1 VKTGTNSQRENT
13 NKATQQTT
21 TTASKKKKKKKKTE
35 ENDKLWT
42 FDWPTTILFYEMVV
56 KVVKSP

>member
-1 VKTGTNSQRENT
+1 METNS
-13 NKATQQTT
+13 TQVEPFSHSNAFIFQITK
-21 TTASKKKKKKKKTE
+21 KKKKKKKKTE

>member
-1 VKTGTNSQRENT
+1 METNS
-13 NKATQQTT
+13 TQVEPFSLSNAFIFPLTI
-21 TTASKKKKKKKKTE
+21 KKKKKKKTE
-35 ENDKLWT
+35 ENDNLWT

>member
-1 VKTGTNSQRENT
+1 METNSTQVEPYT
-13 NKATQQTT
+13 NSNPFIFPLK
-21 TTASKKKKKKKKTE
+21 KKKKKKKKTE

>member
-1 VKTGTNSQRENT
+1 METNS
-13 NKATQQTT
+13 TQVEPFSLSNAFIFPLTI
-21 TTASKKKKKKKKTE
+21 KKKKKKKTE